1 MKLKRQ
7 KEVPLTESKPKKSGF
22 NFKKL
27 GRRIALT
34 LVLIALLF
42 SVYGNLR
49 INSAI
54 SSMQEAGEAQV
65 TTIDAGSEVVGR
77 NVLLSMMNVDPNNSD
92 MVKTRQKFLTGVI
105 APSYLEAYLPLPKS
119 VQQVTE
125 ISAIKTDIFADT
137 VYRVTYNVSYDVN
150 EEHFST
156 YMALLIQAENFNY
169 KVVSDPQVIGQGEMG
184 TLYEQTFTDT
194 INSDLKET
202 VKKHLTVFFEAYFG
216 HDTSALDVLSTGI
229 KPAYGNYTFRSLG
242 SIQVDEKAE
251 KIKVIVYAE
260 EQSSGQQLRM
270 TYILEYK
277 TQESGILITKID

>member
-1 MKLKRQ
+1 MKLLKRKKAPQ
-7 KEVPLTESKPKKSGF
+7 TEVKLKKSGF
-22 NFKKL
+22 NFIKL
-27 GRRIALT
+27 GRRIALA

-54 SSMQEAGEAQV
+54 RSMQEAGEAQV

-77 NVLLSMMNVDPNNSD
+77 NVLLSMMNVDPNNAE
-92 MVKTRQKFLTGVI
+92 MVKTRQTFLTGVV
-105 APSYLEAYLPLPKS
+105 APAYLEAYLPLPKS

-125 ISAIKTDIFADT
+125 IAVIKTDIFADT

-150 EEHFST
+150 DEHFST

-169 KVVSDPQVIGQGEMG
+169 KVVSDPQVIGQGEMSA
-184 TLYEQTFTDT
+184 LYEQPFSDT
-194 INSDLKET
+194 LNSDLKEV

-242 SIQVDEKAE
+242 SIQVDDKAG
-251 KIKVIVYAE
+251 KIKVVVYAE

-270 TYILEYK
+270 TYTLEYK